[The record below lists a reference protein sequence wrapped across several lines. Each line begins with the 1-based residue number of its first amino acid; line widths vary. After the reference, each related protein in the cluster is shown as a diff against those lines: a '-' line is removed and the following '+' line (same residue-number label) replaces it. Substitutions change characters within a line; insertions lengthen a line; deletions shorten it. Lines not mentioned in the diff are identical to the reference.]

1 MAKYLCRLTKREE
14 IAQGTLAVHLER
26 PPEFQFRPGQY
37 ASLTLLDPP
46 ETDEEGNTRTFS
58 MASAPGEDHLVFA
71 TRIRGSAFKRVLGR
85 LSPGV
90 DLRLSG
96 PAGAFTLHADAATP
110 AVFLAGGIGITPFM
124 SMIAQAAHEGSRR
137 SLTLFYANR
146 HAEEAAFLDTLE
158 DLSRRLRGL
167 RLVPTLTDPAGLAPS
182 WRGETGRID
191 AAMLARHLPDLRA
204 PLYYVAGPPGM
215 VEAMQA
221 VLAAAG
227 VAEERVR
234 SEEFP
239 GY

>member
-14 IAQGTLAVHLER
+14 IAKGTLAVRLER

-58 MASAPGEDHLVFA
+58 MASAPAEDRLVFA
-71 TRIRGSAFKRVLGR
+71 TRIRGSAFKRVLSR
-85 LSPGV
+85 LEPGTT
-90 DLRLSG
+90 LRLSG
-96 PAGAFTLHADAATP
+96 PAGAFTLHADPATP

-124 SMIAQAAHEGSRR
+124 SMIAQAAHEGSARPI
-137 SLTLFYANR
+137 TLFYANR
-146 HAEEAAFLDTLE
+146 RAEEAAFLDALE
-158 DLSRRLRGL
+158 DTAGRLPGFL
-167 RLVPTLTDPAGLAPS
+167 FVPTLTDTAVLDAS
-182 WRGETGRID
+182 WRAETGRING
-191 AAMLARHLPDLRA
+191 AMLARHLPALRR
-204 PLYYVAGPPGM
+204 PMYYVAGPASM

-221 VLAAAG
+221 VLTAAG
-227 VAEERVR
+227 VTEDRIR